1 MLNMTVL
8 TSPPPPT
15 HTYTHTYTHS
25 DAVYHRSN
33 FTLGGAPG
41 PVADTALRVIE
52 EALKQYVRPHEKTKQ
67 NKHQPC
73 QPWQPTTTTR
83 CG

>member
-1 MLNMTVL
+1 MEDETPTPTCRLIEHNVL
-8 TSPPPPT
+8 IITT
-15 HTYTHTYTHS
+15 IITAHS

-52 EALKQYVRPHEKTKQ
+52 EALKQYVRGDSAIRVD
-67 NKHQPC
+67 
-73 QPWQPTTTTR
+73 PTHTSPQSVH
-83 CG
+83 